1 MSEIEKKIKEERE
14 LLEEFNKLDP
24 VERFHVLAELR
35 AQGIDPVEIGLIPGN
50 PVTKKVPSGDK
61 MATKLINRATVAAED
76 WLAGIKNP
84 SRNPIEAALDAKD
97 KWSDRL
103 SQAMKDGKWE
113 AGLKKVTHADIVAI
127 AEKLGP
133 KVFTEGLEAREA
145 KIKKVFN
152 ELQPLFQSVSDTI
165 QSMSN
170 KTDADREKRLLQARK
185 LMIEL
190 GKKRRGGA

>member
-1 MSEIEKKIKEERE
+1 MSEIEKKLKEERE
-14 LLEEFNKLDP
+14 ILEEFNKLDP

-61 MATKLINRATVAAED
+61 MATKLINRATVAAEE
-76 WLAGIKNP
+76 WVQGIKNP

-97 KWSDRL
+97 KWADRL
-103 SQAMKDGKWE
+103 NQAIKDGKWE
-113 AGLKKVTHADIVAI
+113 AGLKKTSHAEIVSI
-127 AEKLGP
+127 VEKLGAD
-133 KVFTEGLEAREA
+133 VFTKGLEARES

-165 QSMSN
+165 QSMPN

-190 GKKRRGGA
+190 GKKRRGGS